1 MHTFRAPA
9 KPLEPPT
16 PRTSVLGLDR
26 LAHEK
31 RAAAAALN
39 GDSSRKKAKL
49 AFDDD
54 EGGTS
59 NLFKGMFFGG
69 GYPPHSISHMPGL
82 TQKLVPTV
90 PASRTSTRHRGEE
103 TPSHPGGLSDSA
115 RKVLEERRKARE
127 KNKGVVSTC
136 LIQESRVGL
145 MNLNNF
151 SRRYY
156 FPVAK

>member
-31 RAAAAALN
+31 RAAAAILN
-39 GDSSRKKAKL
+39 GESSRKKAKL

-59 NLFKGMFFGG
+59 NLFKGAFSLMILRPFVHDYFVAYGNQCPR
-69 GYPPHSISHMPGL
+69 YLLL
-82 TQKLVPTV
+82 TEQAL
-90 PASRTSTRHRGEE
+90 
-103 TPSHPGGLSDSA
+103 DSA
-115 RKVLEERRKARE
+115 ARRLPHILA
-127 KNKGVVSTC
+127 V
-136 LIQESRVGL
+136 
-145 MNLNNF
+145 
-151 SRRYY
+151 
-156 FPVAK
+156 